1 MNSRRSA
8 LCIALGFLVLFLA
21 MLGQAGATRY
31 VFVANGLAQGTPWNV
46 TVTGVTPTGTLWSGQ
61 VTAQSNSVVVS
72 APQLNSTSYTVSA
85 PGYLA
90 ASGRPGNVTSIRLI
104 PMNELSDPAV
114 LSVVANAL
122 LANYT
127 AISPSPPRLSPAALS
142 NMTPINGSELP
153 AAVARF
159 RGLGVVN
166 VTHAGLREQYGNVSD
181 SSRLLPAGTKESYAF
196 YHNATLEVVNV
207 TVTKAPPPLRI
218 YADGAVVD
226 AQNSTVHLGC
236 AAFKYTIDAQ
246 KRLHRYCVVSGNLSA
261 SLPAGNSAQFSY
273 SLRTANGTTLFN
285 RSVNASA
292 VYQPF
297 SLVLPMNQSATLRFD
312 SGPAP
317 NYSADDPTGI
327 FEGTCANNLAAG
339 KCIGNVTY
347 TQDTGITGIVNV
359 SGNITVD
366 SGAALYF
373 NYGTYPEAYLLAGG
387 TFDNSGTVK
396 AGSFLVGGAGGA
408 SGGGY
413 GGAGEGPGGNSYG
426 GSGGGGAGATGYD
439 GGDGGSTIL
448 TGGAGGSGATNGGN
462 GATPA
467 PPTLSNAEIR
477 LLASNT
483 TAYLAGAAGGGGAS
497 SNVVTGGIGGENGGG
512 ILIQADSII
521 NTGDIFALGQSGSN
535 GGGGGGG
542 GTLVL
547 AYSSTL
553 TRGTLNVAGSPGSA
567 NSGGTSGG
575 SGGNGQVLAYQWTTP
590 PLQPVNPPTILI
602 HSNGQLLTGTLTTT
616 TAARVNI
623 TVELHDEAG
632 STYKNCVFV
641 NDTLV
646 VCGSNA
652 ANYTYETICNTGM
665 GCYWQAGTYNVTAED
680 NSTDVGSSVI
690 LHVKPAFST
699 ALSNSNSTTTS
710 TTSISTTSTTATT
723 STQTTAP
730 TTSIAATTTT
740 ATTSTTTTI
749 CYYYDLGCGAP
760 TTSTT
765 STTSTTT
772 TSTSSTSVSTTTI
785 CTTGNCPIT
794 TTISTTS
801 IAPTTSIAAT
811 TTITASTGQP
821 GGGGSFTIPPNAT
834 LSVGTA
840 VVYNSAGQLLNAS
853 NNFVSAIY
861 VPLFTSYVRLGNAAQ
876 GVMMPI
882 WLLVALVLVAYGTY
896 DFYRHRR
903 QRLDRRGFYRAR
915 RYYYAYATAFV
926 LFAMWLLVPLAI

>member
-1 MNSRRSA
+1 MNSRMSA

-21 MLGQAGATRY
+21 MLGQAAGARY
-31 VFVANGLAQGTPWNV
+31 AFVANGLAQGTPWNV

-72 APQLNSTSYTVSA
+72 APQLNSTSYTASA

-90 ASGRPGNVTSIRLI
+90 ASGRPGNVTGIRLI

-142 NMTPINGSELP
+142 NMTPINSSELP

-159 RGLGVVN
+159 RGLSVVN

-181 SSRLLPAGTKESYAF
+181 SGHLLPAGTKESYAF

-207 TVTKAPPPLRI
+207 TVTKAPPPLRV